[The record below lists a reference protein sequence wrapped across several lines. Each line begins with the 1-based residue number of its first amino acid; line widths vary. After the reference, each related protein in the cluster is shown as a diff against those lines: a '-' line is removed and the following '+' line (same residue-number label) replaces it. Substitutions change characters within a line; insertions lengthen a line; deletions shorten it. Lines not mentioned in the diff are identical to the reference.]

1 MSRQA
6 RIVFTRWWLEELA
19 PDLDMISPR
28 LKKRESERYRLG
40 IGEKIPP
47 IGQLPLL
54 L

>member
-1 MSRQA
+1 
-6 RIVFTRWWLEELA
+6 VFTRWWLEELA

-28 LKKRESERYRLG
+28 LKKRESERYRIG
-40 IGEKIPP
+40 IVEKIPLP